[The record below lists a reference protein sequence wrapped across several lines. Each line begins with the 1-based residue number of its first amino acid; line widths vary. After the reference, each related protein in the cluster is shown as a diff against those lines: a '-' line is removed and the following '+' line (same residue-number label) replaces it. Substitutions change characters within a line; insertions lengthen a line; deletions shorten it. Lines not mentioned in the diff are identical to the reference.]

1 MIEECQSMESTES
14 VNLKKEKEHQEQ
26 QKDISPSASSLGN
39 EEHEIIE
46 TDKES
51 NNNNKENQK
60 ENDKEEE
67 VKESQDPFKM
77 ESRDSCNEQSSTL
90 SSCCHDDG
98 EVVVQAAS
106 SDSIE
111 VDMTGLS
118 SNSILDS
125 NLNLEHRLK
134 ETVDEVTDS
143 PSNTFAAADDTT
155 NENNEESITDQQER
169 NDDDDNISYEEE
181 IQESKEISND
191 VSTTPTANET
201 VTTTTSHSATEK
213 IIDTIPASPTSEQ
226 KYESPIKASTSN
238 DTHTSTIS
246 AHMEIHSLKE
256 FYEKKLHLQKQTHD
270 QQIDEILHQLNHL
283 ESTYE
288 EQLVDL
294 RKSVT
299 KTTIMNE
306 ALMNQLVV
314 YKEKLE
320 EKSQLVIS
328 TKKQVEELQ
337 NSIEEMETIH
347 ESQILNLK
355 TSKEDAIVQ
364 AREEIRLAAE
374 SQFAAAQKTFL
385 KLKQDYMTLKTEKQ
399 DAEKKYLSTRDKLTQ
414 MEKKDQ
420 NYSQEM
426 NKVLAENAE
435 LQAKLATDNAETL
448 KLKQTYLEKANS
460 FVQKEQN
467 LEEKLEV
474 LEKERKDAV
483 RAYSVVAE
491 EKEALKNENAELQA
505 LCEELMLIVEGN
517 KGK

>member
-14 VNLKKEKEHQEQ
+14 VNLKKEHQEQ
-26 QKDISPSASSLGN
+26 DNSPSPSLTNN
-39 EEHEIIE
+39 EEENKIIE
-46 TDKES
+46 TSQES
-51 NNNNKENQK
+51 NNKENQ

-67 VKESQDPFKM
+67 IKESQDPLKM
-77 ESRDSCNEQSSTL
+77 ESRDSCNEQSSL
-90 SSCCHDDG
+90 ASCNDDL
-98 EVVVQAAS
+98 VQAAS
-106 SDSIE
+106 TDSIE

-125 NLNLEHRLK
+125 NLNLEHRLQEK
-134 ETVDEVTDS
+134 DEEVTDS
-143 PSNTFAAADDTT
+143 PSNTPAAALDDT
-155 NENNEESITDQQER
+155 NHAVVEESITDKQET

-181 IQESKEISND
+181 EVIQESKVISNE
-191 VSTTPTANET
+191 VSATPTANET
-201 VTTTTSHSATEK
+201 VTTIPSTSK
-213 IIDTIPASPTSEQ
+213 IIDTIPASPPASSE

-270 QQIDEILHQLNHL
+270 AQIEDILQQLNHL

-288 EQLVDL
+288 DQLVDL
-294 RKSVT
+294 RENVT
-299 KTTIMNE
+299 KTNIMNE

-314 YKEKLE
+314 YKTKLE
-320 EKSQLVIS
+320 EESNLVETS
-328 TKKQVEELQ
+328 KREVQELQ
-337 NSIEEMETIH
+337 TSMEEMESMH
-347 ESQILNLK
+347 ESQILSLQS
-355 TSKEDAIVQ
+355 SKEDAIVQ

-385 KLKQDYMTLKTEKQ
+385 KLKQDYMNLKTEKQ
-399 DAEKKYLSTRDKLTQ
+399 DLEKKYTTTRDKLLQ
-414 MEKKDQ
+414 LEKKDQ

>member
-1 MIEECQSMESTES
+1 MESTES
-14 VNLKKEKEHQEQ
+14 VNLKKDNHQEQ
-26 QKDISPSASSLGN
+26 QDISPSPSLSSPASLTN
-39 EEHEIIE
+39 EEENEIIE
-46 TDKES
+46 TNKETSS
-51 NNNNKENQK
+51 NIDKENQE
-60 ENDKEEE
+60 ENEKEEE

-90 SSCCHDDG
+90 SCHDE
-98 EVVVQAAS
+98 EVVQVAS
-106 SDSIE
+106 TDSIE
-111 VDMTGLS
+111 VDMNGLS

-125 NLNLEHRLK
+125 NLNLEHRLQ
-134 ETVDEVTDS
+134 ETADEVTDS
-143 PSNTFAAADDTT
+143 PSNTPALDDT
-155 NENNEESITDQQER
+155 NHAVVDESIADKQDNET

-181 IQESKEISND
+181 EEIEESKEISND

-201 VTTTTSHSATEK
+201 VTTISQSTAK
-213 IIDTIPASPTSEQ
+213 IIDAIPSSPPASPPSEQ

-270 QQIDEILHQLNHL
+270 QQIDEILQQLNHL

-288 EQLVDL
+288 EQLVEL
-294 RKSVT
+294 RESVT
-299 KTTIMNE
+299 KTNIMNE

-314 YKEKLE
+314 YKTKLE
-320 EKSQLVIS
+320 EESQLVET
-328 TKKQVEELQ
+328 TKTQVKELQ
-337 NSIEEMETIH
+337 TSIEEMETMH
-347 ESQILNLK
+347 ESQLLNLK
-355 TSKEDAIVQ
+355 TSKEDAIIQ

-385 KLKQDYMTLKTEKQ
+385 KLKQDYISLKTEKQ
-399 DAEKKYLSTRDKLTQ
+399 DVEKKYTITRDKLLQ
-414 MEKKDQ
+414 LEKKDQ

-448 KLKQTYLEKANS
+448 KLKQSYLEKANS

-467 LEEKLEV
+467 LEERLEV